1 MRLRSLHCEILAHP
15 LDDLLLLLVFYS
27 RGNDDCNKKHPS
39 DCDALD
45 YRHIDC
51 VGNTAC
57 FVGYSR
63 GSDDCNKK
71 QPSDCDTLEYRNGEG
86 TLSAMNFALCWGGG
100 NVGRKTTSP
109 AINLCRGDIFAML
122 SWTKKNHASVR
133 LGKRG

>member
-1 MRLRSLHCEILAHP
+1 MAVCTPPRP
-15 LDDLLLLLVFYS
+15 LGWNVLTIFIVFYS

-39 DCDALD
+39 DCDTLD

-86 TLSAMNFALCWGGG
+86 TYC
-100 NVGRKTTSP
+100 
-109 AINLCRGDIFAML
+109 
-122 SWTKKNHASVR
+122 
-133 LGKRG
+133 

>member
-1 MRLRSLHCEILAHP
+1 MAYIVDC
-15 LDDLLLLLVFYS
+15 S

-39 DCDALD
+39 DCDTLD

-86 TLSAMNFALCWGGG
+86 ERTCCSFYAC
-100 NVGRKTTSP
+100 
-109 AINLCRGDIFAML
+109 
-122 SWTKKNHASVR
+122 
-133 LGKRG
+133 